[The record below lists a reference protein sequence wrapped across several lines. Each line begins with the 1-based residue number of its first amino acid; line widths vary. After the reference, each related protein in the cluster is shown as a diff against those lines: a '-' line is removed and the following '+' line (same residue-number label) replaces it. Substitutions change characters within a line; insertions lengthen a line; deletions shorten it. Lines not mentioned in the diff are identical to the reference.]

1 MATCS
6 TKFCRRQNYFYI
18 HGCTITINLPTYLAS
33 TTSSTSKQNCVQFN
47 FRFWWKRSRLP
58 VWQTQAEKM
67 FPKRLTFF
75 VLTVAALSFATTT
88 TLATDYCK
96 FSPSHTLC
104 LHKVRLT
111 FLKRAI
117 PGLFFLCFRLFNT
130 DDSLQMFNK
139 FCRWL
144 DSLLSE
150 ATTLPT
156 EPQPLITL
164 LYCNLSLAC
173 W

>member
-33 TTSSTSKQNCVQFN
+33 TTSKQNCVQFN

-104 LHKVRLT
+104 LHRVRFT
-111 FLKRAI
+111 FFKKGHFR
-117 PGLFFLCFRLFNT
+117 PLFSLFSSFQYSWQYTNV
-130 DDSLQMFNK
+130 Q
-139 FCRWL
+139 
-144 DSLLSE
+144 
-150 ATTLPT
+150 
-156 EPQPLITL
+156 
-164 LYCNLSLAC
+164 
-173 W
+173 